1 MKGWEKGI
9 NEGFKINVLFLFP
22 HNFLDNTWIYNLGVK
37 IKLEGSHHGDLILLA
52 VSFLQLQYI
61 WPLVENTRNLSLCST
76 TPMYSKSKHSLLYK
90 LGLKQTALFRIK
102 HNLPNAGRK
111 DWIFP

>member
-76 TPMYSKSKHSLLYK
+76 TPMYSKSKHSVV
-90 LGLKQTALFRIK
+90 
-102 HNLPNAGRK
+102 
-111 DWIFP
+111 